1 MRPPLS
7 SSKRL
12 SPHPDAAKASL
23 ERKVKGTGTQTTLVV
38 GVSNTKPL
46 ITRSSCGNNTMC
58 ELLLNVYLGINAL
71 LVPSLLYTKR
81 LARGLFVH
89 RFVFTS
95 DVALS
100 WAI

>member
-1 MRPPLS
+1 
-7 SSKRL
+7 
-12 SPHPDAAKASL
+12 
-23 ERKVKGTGTQTTLVV
+23 
-38 GVSNTKPL
+38 
-46 ITRSSCGNNTMC
+46 MC

-71 LVPSLLYTKR
+71 LVTSLLYTKR

-95 DVALS
+95 DMALS